1 MQYAFLEK
9 LAADGHISAS
19 DKGRIYGTCSDI
31 LSKTAAFRNPFKK
44 AVPTW
49 KDVGEAWVDQGKLL
63 TRKLLPIGALGG
75 MAYLASKGLAAGE
88 AKKINLCKMNLLQ
101 HPDFS
106 AHPEKAEA
114 RFDEVVKLAPA
125 VAAKPELVMR
135 LVRNNLH
142 SGFTSSDI
150 QRLAQLQATYEK
162 GMFTSTSSSEAVHK
176 ALSKNAAET
185 SSQDIGNIA
194 ATIVQILAEAGLG
207 DLSKTASTPWDK
219 APSGFSKATNI
230 AKQVLTTG
238 AIVSGFGA
246 LVGLGT
252 GAINQAADI
261 YKSKRRD
268 AELRASFM
276 EAMKRSDPGREP
288 LHANHEKALQAFQTL
303 THFAPHVA
311 ADPEAARAFMLNL
324 ISMDQ
329 GVQVGAIKDLSE
341 IEKNLKTI
349 RPENPFLKGFMA
361 GAETAGM
368 KGSFGDSTKSVLEP
382 FVEHGKSEIRRE
394 MGY

>member
-19 DKGRIYGTCSDI
+19 DKDHIYGTCEEI
-31 LSKTAAFRNPFKK
+31 LSKVAFKNPFGKSK
-44 AVPTW
+44 PSW
-49 KDVGEAWVDQGKLL
+49 KDVGEAWADQGKLL
-63 TRKLLPIGALGG
+63 TRLLLPAGLIGGG
-75 MAYLASKGLAAGE
+75 SYLASKGLAVGE
-88 AKKINLCKMNLLQ
+88 AKKINSCKMNLLQ

-125 VAAKPELVMR
+125 VAAKPELALR
-135 LVRNNLH
+135 LVRNSLH
-142 SGFTSSDI
+142 SGFTNEDV

-162 GMFTSTSSSEAVHK
+162 NLFTASSSSESVQK
-176 ALSKNAAET
+176 ALSKKASSL
-185 SSQDIGNIA
+185 SSQDAGRIA
-194 ATIVQILAEAGLG
+194 ATLVQILAEAGLG
-207 DLSKTASTPWDK
+207 DLKKTAALPWK
-219 APSGFSKATNI
+219 RSGFDKATNI

-261 YKSKRRD
+261 YKSKQKD
-268 AELRASFM
+268 LKLRASFM

-288 LHANHEKALQAFQTL
+288 LHANPEKALQAFQTL

-341 IEKNLKTI
+341 IEKNLKTV
-349 RPENPFLKGFMA
+349 RSENPFLKGFQV

-368 KGSFGDSTKSVLEP
+368 QGALGDVTKSVLDP
-382 FVEHGKSEIRRE
+382 FVERGKSEIKRE

>member
-19 DKGRIYGTCSDI
+19 DKDHIYGTCEEI
-31 LSKTAAFRNPFKK
+31 LSKVAFKNPFGKSK
-44 AVPTW
+44 PSW
-49 KDVGEAWVDQGKLL
+49 KDVGQAWADQGKLL
-63 TRKLLPIGALGG
+63 TRFMLPAGLIGGG
-75 MAYLASKGLAAGE
+75 TYLASKGLAAGE
-88 AKKINLCKMNLLQ
+88 AKKITSCKMNLLQ

-125 VAAKPELVMR
+125 VAAKPELAHR
-135 LVRNNLH
+135 LVRNSLH
-142 SGFTSSDI
+142 SGFTNEDV

-162 GMFTSTSSSEAVHK
+162 NLFTSSSSSEEVQK
-176 ALSKNAAET
+176 ALSKKASSL
-185 SSQDIGNIA
+185 SSQDAGRLA
-194 ATIVQILAEAGLG
+194 ATLVQILAEAGLG
-207 DLSKTASTPWDK
+207 DLNKTAALPWK
-219 APSGFSKATNI
+219 RSGFDKATNI

-261 YKSKRRD
+261 YKSKQKD
-268 AELRASFM
+268 IKLRASFA
-276 EAMKRSDPGREP
+276 EAMRRSDPTARAP
-288 LHANHEKALQAFQTL
+288 LHATPEKAWKAFQTL
-303 THFAPHVA
+303 AHFSPHVA
-311 ADPEAARAFMLNL
+311 SDPEAALSFMTTVVSGDMGVNVDL
-324 ISMDQ
+324 IK
-329 GVQVGAIKDLSE
+329 GLSE
-341 IEKNLKTI
+341 IEKNLKAT
-349 RPENPFLKGFMA
+349 RAENPFMKGFQV

-368 KGSFGDSTKSVLEP
+368 QGALGDVTKSVLDP
-382 FVEHGKSEIRRE
+382 FVEHGKSEIKRE

>member
-19 DKGRIYGTCSDI
+19 DKGRIYGTCSEI
-31 LSKTAAFRNPFKK
+31 LSKVAFKNPFGKSK
-44 AVPTW
+44 PSW
-49 KDVGEAWVDQGKLL
+49 KDVGEAWAEQGKYL
-63 TRKLLPIGALGG
+63 TRLLLPMGIVGGGA
-75 MAYLASKGLAAGE
+75 YVASKGLAAGE

-106 AHPEKAEA
+106 GNQAKAEA
-114 RFDEVVKLAPA
+114 RFDEVAKLAPA
-125 VAAKPELVMR
+125 VAAKPELVTR
-135 LVRNNLH
+135 LVRNSLH
-142 SGFTSSDI
+142 SGFTNEDI

-162 GMFTSTSSSEAVHK
+162 NLFTASSSAEAVQK
-176 ALSKNAAET
+176 ALSKKASALP
-185 SSQDIGNIA
+185 SHDAGRIA
-194 ATIVQILAEAGLG
+194 ATLVQILSEAGLG
-207 DLSKTASTPWDK
+207 DLNKTAALPWK
-219 APSGFSKATNI
+219 RSGFDKATNI

-261 YKSKRRD
+261 YKSKQKD
-268 AELRASFM
+268 AKLRASFM
-276 EAMKRSDPGREP
+276 EAMRRSDPGREP
-288 LHANHEKALQAFQTL
+288 LHANKEKALQAFQTL

-349 RPENPFLKGFMA
+349 RSENPFLKGFQV

-368 KGSFGDSTKSVLEP
+368 QGALGDVTKSVLDP
-382 FVEHGKSEIRRE
+382 FVERGKSEIKRE

>member
-9 LAADGHISAS
+9 LAADGHINAS
-19 DKGRIYGTCSDI
+19 DKGRIYGTCSEI
-31 LSKTAAFRNPFKK
+31 LSKAASFKNPFRKNM
-44 AVPTW
+44 PTL
-49 KDVGEAWVDQGKLL
+49 GEALLEQGQLIA
-63 TRKLLPIGALGG
+63 RRLLPLGAIGGV
-75 MAYLASKGLAAGE
+75 AYLASKGMAAGE
-88 AKKINLCKMNLLQ
+88 AKKINICKMNLLQ

-125 VAAKPELVMR
+125 VAAKPELAMR
-135 LVRNNLH
+135 LVRNSLH
-142 SGFTSSDI
+142 SGFTNSDI

-162 GMFTSTSSSEAVHK
+162 GLFTSTSSSDAVHK
-176 ALSKNAAET
+176 ALSKKASES
-185 SSQDIGNIA
+185 SSQDTGKLA

-207 DLSKTASTPWDK
+207 NLDKIAATPWK
-219 APSGFSKATNI
+219 RAPSGFDKATNI

-261 YKSKRRD
+261 YKNKQKD
-268 AELRASFM
+268 AKLRESFL
-276 EAMKRSDPGREP
+276 EAMRRSDPGREP
-288 LHANHEKALQAFQTL
+288 LHANKEKALQAFQTL

-311 ADPEAARAFMLNL
+311 SDPEAARAFMLNL

-341 IEKNLKTI
+341 IEKNLKAI
-349 RPENPFLKGFMA
+349 RPENPFLKGFQV

-368 KGSFGDSTKSVLEP
+368 KGSFGESTKDILKP
-382 FVEHGKSEIRRE
+382 FVEHGQSEIKRE

>member
-9 LAADGHISAS
+9 LAADGHISSS
-19 DKGRIYGTCSDI
+19 DKKGIYDTCSDI
-31 LSKTAAFRNPFKK
+31 ITKVAFKNPFGKK
-44 AVPTW
+44 APSW
-49 KDVGEAWVDQGKLL
+49 KDVGEAWAEQAKHPL
-63 TRKLLPIGALGG
+63 TRVLLPAGIVGG
-75 MAYLASKGLAAGE
+75 LAYAASNRLASKE
-88 AKKINLCKMNLLQ
+88 AKGINICKMNLMK

-106 AHPEKAEA
+106 AYPEKTEA
-114 RFDEVVKLAPA
+114 RFDEIAKIAPA
-125 VAAKPELVMR
+125 VAAKPELVLR
-135 LVRNNLH
+135 LVRGSLH
-142 SGFTSSDI
+142 SGFTTEDV

-162 GMFTSTSSSEAVHK
+162 NIFSSTSPAEAVQR
-176 ALSKNAAET
+176 ALSKKASALPSE
-185 SSQDIGNIA
+185 DAGRIA
-194 ATIVQILAEAGLG
+194 ATLVRILSEAGLG
-207 DLSKTASTPWDK
+207 DLNKTAAMPWK
-219 APSGFSKATNI
+219 RSGFDKATNI

-261 YKSKRRD
+261 YKSKQKD
-268 AELRASFM
+268 AKLRASFL
-276 EAMKRSDPGREP
+276 EAMRRSDPGREP
-288 LHANHEKALQAFQTL
+288 LHANKEKALQAFQTL

-341 IEKNLKTI
+341 IEKNLKTV
-349 RPENPFLKGFMA
+349 RPENPFLKGFQA

-368 KGSFGDSTKSVLEP
+368 QSALGDVTKSVLDP
-382 FVEHGKSEIRRE
+382 FVEHGTSEIKRE

>member
-19 DKGRIYGTCSDI
+19 DKGRIYGTCEEI
-31 LSKTAAFRNPFKK
+31 LSKVAFKNPFGKSK
-44 AVPTW
+44 PSW
-49 KDVGEAWVDQGKLL
+49 KDVGEAWADQGKLL
-63 TRKLLPIGALGG
+63 TRLLLPAGIIGGG
-75 MAYLASKGLAAGE
+75 SYLASKGLAAGE
-88 AKKINLCKMNLLQ
+88 AKKITSCKMNLLQ

-125 VAAKPELVMR
+125 VAAKPELAHR
-135 LVRNNLH
+135 LVRNSLH
-142 SGFTSSDI
+142 SGFTNEDV

-162 GMFTSTSSSEAVHK
+162 NLFTSSSSSESVQK
-176 ALSKNAAET
+176 ALSKKASSL
-185 SSQDIGNIA
+185 SSQDAGRLA
-194 ATIVQILAEAGLG
+194 ATLVQILSEAGLG
-207 DLSKTASTPWDK
+207 DLNKTAALPWK
-219 APSGFSKATNI
+219 RSGLDKATNI

-261 YKSKRRD
+261 YKSKQKD
-268 AELRASFM
+268 IKLRASFA
-276 EAMKRSDPGREP
+276 EAMRRSDPSSEH
-288 LHANHEKALQAFQTL
+288 LHANPEKAWKSFQTL
-303 THFAPHVA
+303 AHFSPNVA
-311 ADPEAARAFMLNL
+311 SDPEAARAFMNTLVSGGLGMNVDL
-324 ISMDQ
+324 LK
-329 GVQVGAIKDLSE
+329 GLSE
-341 IEKNLKTI
+341 IEKNLKTT
-349 RPENPFLKGFMA
+349 RPENPFMKGFQV

-368 KGSFGDSTKSVLEP
+368 QGALGDVTKSVLDP
-382 FVEHGKSEIRRE
+382 FVEHGKSEIKRE

>member
-9 LAADGHISAS
+9 LADDGHISSS
-19 DKGRIYGTCSDI
+19 DKKGIYDTCSDI
-31 LSKTAAFRNPFKK
+31 ITKVAFKNPFGKK
-44 AVPTW
+44 APSW
-49 KDVGEAWVDQGKLL
+49 KDVGEAWAEQAKHPL
-63 TRKLLPIGALGG
+63 TRVLLPAGIVGG
-75 MAYLASKGLAAGE
+75 LAYVASNRLAAGE
-88 AKKINLCKMNLLQ
+88 AKGINTCKMNLMK

-106 AHPEKAEA
+106 AYPEKTEA
-114 RFDEVVKLAPA
+114 RFDEIAKIAPA
-125 VAAKPELVMR
+125 VAAKPELVLR
-135 LVRNNLH
+135 LVRGSLH
-142 SGFTSSDI
+142 SGFTTEDV

-162 GMFTSTSSSEAVHK
+162 NIFSSTSSAEAVQK
-176 ALSKNAAET
+176 ALSKKASALT
-185 SSQDIGNIA
+185 SEDAGRLA
-194 ATIVQILAEAGLG
+194 ATLVQILSEAGLG
-207 DLSKTASTPWDK
+207 SINKTAAMPWK
-219 APSGFSKATNI
+219 SSGFDKATNI

-261 YKSKRRD
+261 YKSKQKD
-268 AELRASFM
+268 IKLRASFL
-276 EAMKRSDPGREP
+276 EAMRRSDPGREP
-288 LHANHEKALQAFQTL
+288 LHANREKALQAFQTL

-341 IEKNLKTI
+341 IEKNLKTV
-349 RPENPFLKGFMA
+349 RPENPFLKGFQA

-368 KGSFGDSTKSVLEP
+368 QSALGDVTKSVLDP
-382 FVEHGKSEIRRE
+382 FVEHGTSEIKRE

>member
-19 DKGRIYGTCSDI
+19 DKGRIYGTCSEI
-31 LSKTAAFRNPFKK
+31 LSKVAFKNPFGKSK
-44 AVPTW
+44 PSW
-49 KDVGEAWVDQGKLL
+49 KDVGEAWAEQGKYL
-63 TRKLLPIGALGG
+63 TRLLLPMGIVGGGA
-75 MAYLASKGLAAGE
+75 YVASKGLAAGE

-106 AHPEKAEA
+106 GNQAKAEA
-114 RFDEVVKLAPA
+114 RFDEVAKLAPA
-125 VAAKPELVMR
+125 VAAKPELVTR
-135 LVRNNLH
+135 LVRNSLH
-142 SGFTSSDI
+142 SGFTNEDI

-162 GMFTSTSSSEAVHK
+162 NLFTASSSAEAVQK
-176 ALSKNAAET
+176 ALSKKASALP
-185 SSQDIGNIA
+185 SHDAGRIA
-194 ATIVQILAEAGLG
+194 ATLVQILSEAGLG
-207 DLSKTASTPWDK
+207 DLNKTAALPWK
-219 APSGFSKATNI
+219 RSGFDKATNI

-238 AIVSGFGA
+238 AIVSGFSA

-261 YKSKRRD
+261 YKSKQKD
-268 AELRASFM
+268 AKLRASFM
-276 EAMKRSDPGREP
+276 EAMRRSDPGREP
-288 LHANHEKALQAFQTL
+288 LHANKEKALQAFQTL

-349 RPENPFLKGFMA
+349 RSENPFLKGFQV

-368 KGSFGDSTKSVLEP
+368 QGALGDVTKSVLDP
-382 FVEHGKSEIRRE
+382 FVERGKSEIKRE